1 MTQRTFSLSGNNKGL
16 WCPFKPALCQEGYCR
31 ECRVYLDW
39 QKLRRKQA
47 PDDISERGDSEA
59 GGETRD
65 D

>member
-1 MTQRTFSLSGNNKGL
+1 
-16 WCPFKPALCQEGYCR
+16 
-31 ECRVYLDW
+31 VYLDW